1 MAVLQSVISV
11 CQSRT
16 VCIFSVAALRC
27 YECVN
32 LESSSRLFSG
42 KSNPECDAHSF
53 DGDSVDKV
61 SCGSGMQCAYY
72 TATVK
77 ETAPLS
83 KCNSSFL

>member
-1 MAVLQSVISV
+1 M
-11 CQSRT
+11 
-16 VCIFSVAALRC
+16 
-27 YECVN
+27 N

-42 KSNPECDAHSF
+42 KSNPDCGEHGF

-77 ETAPLS
+77 ETAPVS
-83 KCNSSFL
+83 KCNSSFYIRNQDILCCIVIIVIILK